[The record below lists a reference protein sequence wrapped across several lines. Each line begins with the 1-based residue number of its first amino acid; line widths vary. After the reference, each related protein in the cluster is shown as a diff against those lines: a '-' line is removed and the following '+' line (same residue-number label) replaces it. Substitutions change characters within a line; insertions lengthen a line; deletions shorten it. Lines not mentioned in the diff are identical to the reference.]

1 MALHGT
7 DGAGNHKESSMKMS
21 MVPCALALLMAVVAS
36 SCSSADDEMYQH
48 FRCAKAATLL
58 ERETEAQNAMVR
70 SYKAAK
76 TLGEPNARYFM
87 MLGQRFQD
95 DVPLYKYTAGG
106 QVQLLTSVYK
116 ERRCQKMY
124 APMTREE
131 ETEMARVLGLEAPG
145 DANARSAV
153 IGEPMA
159 PPPAPAPP
167 EPEAPV
173 AAAPAAEEAA
183 VGTEPDM
190 AQAAAQAAYFASQP
204 AGDVPVRAVAEAP
217 PTGNAFTPSF
227 DCARASAEVEHL
239 ICGDA
244 SLSVM
249 DARMAGAYRK
259 ALPCGGEGL
268 RAEQRE
274 WIRYKRNACRDGECL
289 ADAYAVRTA
298 ELGDRCH

>member
-1 MALHGT
+1 
-7 DGAGNHKESSMKMS
+7 MKVS
-21 MVPCALALLMAVVAS
+21 MVACSLALLMAVVAS
-36 SCSSADDEMYQH
+36 SCSSADDETYQH

-58 ERETEAQNAMVR
+58 ERETEAQNDMVR

-106 QVQLLTSVYK
+106 PVQLLTSVYK

-124 APMTREE
+124 APMMREE
-131 ETEMARVLGLEAPG
+131 ETEMARVLGIEAPG
-145 DANARSAV
+145 EANARSSV

-204 AGDVPVRAVAEAP
+204 AEDVPVRAVAEAP
-217 PTGNAFTPSF
+217 PPVMPS
-227 DCARASAEVEHL
+227 RLASITRVPVPRW
-239 ICGDA
+239 
-244 SLSVM
+244 S
-249 DARMAGAYRK
+249 
-259 ALPCGGEGL
+259 
-268 RAEQRE
+268 
-274 WIRYKRNACRDGECL
+274 
-289 ADAYAVRTA
+289 T
-298 ELGDRCH
+298 

>member
-1 MALHGT
+1 
-7 DGAGNHKESSMKMS
+7 MKMGL
-21 MVPCALALLMAVVAS
+21 VAGALALLVAVVAS
-36 SCSSADDEMYQH
+36 GCSSADDEMYQH

-76 TLGEPNARYFM
+76 ALGEPNARYFM

-131 ETEMARVLGLEAPG
+131 ETEMARVLGIEAPG
-145 DANARSAV
+145 EANARSAV

-159 PPPAPAPP
+159 PPPAPAPA
-167 EPEAPV
+167 EPEAPL

-183 VGTEPDM
+183 VGMEPDM

-204 AGDVPVRAVAEAP
+204 ADDVPSSAM
-217 PTGNAFTPSF
+217 PSLMPF
-227 DCARASAEVEHL
+227 SRASITIAWPL
-239 ICGDA
+239 
-244 SLSVM
+244 M
-249 DARMAGAYRK
+249 
-259 ALPCGGEGL
+259 
-268 RAEQRE
+268 
-274 WIRYKRNACRDGECL
+274 
-289 ADAYAVRTA
+289 
-298 ELGDRCH
+298 